1 MRHVFADGGYAGDKL
16 RDAIAGSGQWTIE
29 IIKRSDKAKGFQV
42 LHRRWVVE
50 RTFAWL
56 GRCRRLAKDWETTIA
71 SSTAW
76 ATIAS
81 IRMLT
86 RRTAR
91 YCYAWDLSSQMGW
104 LPPSPDGIAMC
115 QESGVYSHRAG
126 RTATVM
132 KDTMIGVDLAKNV
145 FQLHAASMTGQLR
158 FSRKL
163 SREKFRSFMA
173 GQPPA
178 VVVMEACG
186 SAHYWAREMVRLGHE
201 VKLIA
206 AQYVR
211 PFVKRQKNDAADA
224 EAIVIAA
231 QRPEMRFV
239 EPKTAEQQSRAILF
253 RARERLVRQRTELI
267 NALRACLYE
276 YGHIIPQGAHQIKR
290 VAEILDT
297 PNSDLPALM
306 REECAELLE
315 QIAEQ
320 TVRINAR
327 TTKIKALAV
336 EADTARRLQTIPGVG
351 PLTALAVEAFAPPM
365 ENFKCGRDFA
375 AWLGLVPRQFSSG
388 GKERLGRISKAGQ
401 ADIRRLLIIGAM
413 SRLNRLGRKSIPET
427 SWLAHIAARKPRMLV
442 AIALANKMARTIWA
456 LMTKNED
463 YRVPA
468 QAAVVA

>member
-1 MRHVFADGGYAGDKL
+1 
-16 RDAIAGSGQWTIE
+16 
-29 IIKRSDKAKGFQV
+29 
-42 LHRRWVVE
+42 
-50 RTFAWL
+50 
-56 GRCRRLAKDWETTIA
+56 
-71 SSTAW
+71 
-76 ATIAS
+76 
-81 IRMLT
+81 
-86 RRTAR
+86 
-91 YCYAWDLSSQMGW
+91 
-104 LPPSPDGIAMC
+104 
-115 QESGVYSHRAG
+115 
-126 RTATVM
+126 
-132 KDTMIGVDLAKNV
+132 MIGVDLAKSV
-145 FQLHAASMTGQLR
+145 FQLHAASATGQLLFR
-158 FSRKL
+158 KKL
-163 SREKFRSFMA
+163 SRSAFAKFMSEH
-173 GQPPA
+173 PPA
-178 VVVMEACG
+178 TVVIEACG
-186 SAHYWAREMVRLGHE
+186 SAHYWARELARYGHE

-253 RARERLVRQRTELI
+253 RARERLVHQRTELI

-276 YGHIIPQGAHQIKR
+276 YGHTVPQGMHQIKR
-290 VAEILDT
+290 IGEIVDA

-306 REECAELLE
+306 REECAELLA

-327 TTKIKALAV
+327 TAKIKALAA

-351 PLTALAVEAFAPPM
+351 PLTALAVEAFAPRM

-413 SRLNRLGRKSIPET
+413 SRLNRLGRKSIPEA
-427 SWLAHIAARKPRMLV
+427 SWLARMVARKPRMLV

-456 LMTKNED
+456 LITKNED
-463 YRVPA
+463 YRVPT
-468 QAAVVA
+468 QAAAA